1 MMHQT
6 ELLFCNQLKDHVF
19 LSLQKRKRRCFSMEV
34 IFIVMVGIVVL
45 IIFAASIIFMLSN
58 RSKDSKKALKQE
70 IKRLDL
76 QVKELENPSK

>member
-1 MMHQT
+1 
-6 ELLFCNQLKDHVF
+6 
-19 LSLQKRKRRCFSMEV
+19 MEV